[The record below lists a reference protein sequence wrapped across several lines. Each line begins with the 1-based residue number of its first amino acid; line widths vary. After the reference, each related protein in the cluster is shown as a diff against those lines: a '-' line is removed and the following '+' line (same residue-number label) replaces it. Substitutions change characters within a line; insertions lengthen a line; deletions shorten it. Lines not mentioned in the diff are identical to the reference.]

1 MVSMM
6 DQGSTS
12 VKASGPATVDSGVKV
27 FGNTRLQLRFTQVMA
42 FSELK
47 KPEHDKPIIIIHYE
61 NLWQFSEQE

>member
-12 VKASGPATVDSGVKV
+12 MKASGPATVDSGVKV

-42 FSELK
+42 FCELK
-47 KPEHDKPIIIIHYE
+47 
-61 NLWQFSEQE
+61 NLSMINQLL